1 MEPGQQETLLLIRRL
16 ANQSDHVLNL
26 LVHHRL
32 LLKVFEHL
40 EHGLNF
46 ERQH

>member
-1 MEPGQQETLLLIRRL
+1 MEPDQQETLLLIRRL

-26 LVHHRL
+26 QVHHRL

-40 EHGLNF
+40 EHELNL
-46 ERQH
+46 EHQH